1 MGSYLKS
8 SSGEAKYLRV
18 VEMTLSSDYHEEKE
32 QQWSGASQS
41 QEEKL
46 NVLKIVEL

>member
-18 VEMTLSSDYHEEKE
+18 VEMTLSSDDHEEKD
-32 QQWSGASQS
+32 
-41 QEEKL
+41 
-46 NVLKIVEL
+46 

>member
-18 VEMTLSSDYHEEKE
+18 VEMTLSSDDHEERIN
-32 QQWSGASQS
+32 SA
-41 QEEKL
+41 
-46 NVLKIVEL
+46 VEPARAKKRN